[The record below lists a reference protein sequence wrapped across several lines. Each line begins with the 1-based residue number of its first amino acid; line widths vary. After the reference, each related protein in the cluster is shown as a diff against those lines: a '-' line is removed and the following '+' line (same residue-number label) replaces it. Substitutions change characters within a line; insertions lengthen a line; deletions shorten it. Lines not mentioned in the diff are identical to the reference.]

1 MGQIA
6 GIVTSF
12 EDSVLSFRC
21 GLPWDAH
28 PRTLAVADFNR
39 NGKPDIAFA
48 GGGSRGRKS
57 NIDVLLGN
65 GDGTF
70 QPPTTYPAGQY
81 PNSVVAGD
89 FNGDGI
95 LDLALSSGGL
105 AIFLGNGDG
114 TLQSPISPDAGLLS
128 RIASLELAA
137 MQKSNRS
144 ELSTVTLRE
153 YSLLGS
159 ARVSGQLRQGKQGPK
174 ACLFVS
180 AKHRSRKR
188 TLSSARPY
196 PRF

>member
-1 MGQIA
+1 MCCWA
-6 GIVTSF
+6 M
-12 EDSVLSFRC
+12 
-21 GLPWDAH
+21 
-28 PRTLAVADFNR
+28 
-39 NGKPDIAFA
+39 
-48 GGGSRGRKS
+48 
-57 NIDVLLGN
+57 
-65 GDGTF
+65 DGTF
-70 QPPTTYPAGQY
+70 QPPTTHPSGQY

-144 ELSTVTLRE
+144 ELSTVTLGE

-174 ACLFVS
+174 AWLFVS

-188 TLSSARPY
+188 ISLLEYPCDPFIPCCAARLRSRKSSNVSGSHSGRCLDIGCLIVCVCWRRDTINKLVPNAEADLT
-196 PRF
+196 